1 MENSTLPPASGFE
14 LGDIYYTLFR
24 HKWKIITCSVL
35 GFVAAAVVYKLS
47 RPPFESEA
55 RLFIRYVVNENK
67 SIGPGRDD
75 STKQIDQR
83 GETILN
89 SEQELLTSMDL
100 AEEVA
105 KSVGPEKILAGSNV
119 RADSARAAMT
129 IRGGL
134 VVEVP
139 PRSSIIR
146 ITFQNENVEIVQL
159 VLRGLIESY
168 QKKHSDIH
176 KSAGMMGDF
185 LTQETDQLRARLAQT
200 EEELRKATNK
210 AGIISVEEAK
220 KDISGSL
227 ARINQQIFDAQAE
240 LARRTAV
247 YQEMTRGTPA
257 AEQSGDNKAAVVSPE
272 KIDAYQKVM
281 ARVILL
287 RKSEMEALSQFTAE
301 TPRVKEIQAQL
312 TQAEEERKKLEA
324 DFPTLSQAR
333 SIQESVRNPTASA
346 TYDPAMEAANIN
358 AIQAE
363 MKVLNSQLEE
373 VRKRASQL
381 DQAETSI
388 MELRRRKELD
398 ETNYKF
404 YSASLEQARIAEAYG
419 GGGRVSNIS
428 VIQAPSVPYQVKSD
442 IAKKVGGVAA
452 GGIALGLA
460 WAFLIEMY
468 LDRSV
473 RRNADVE
480 RGLHLPLFLSIP
492 KFKDE
497 KPKASK
503 KKSKEEK
510 AAADGLTLAP
520 MPDGSSTTDLV
531 LGTFHETLRDR
542 LISYFESINLRHKPK
557 LVAITGLGHGT
568 GITTTAAG
576 LARSLSETGEGN
588 VLLVDMTKGQGS
600 AQQFYKGEGI
610 KLDRLFDT
618 RQSAQVQS
626 NLYVVTENS
635 GSERLARSMPQRF
648 HELVPKLKA
657 SDFDYIIFDMP
668 PVSQISITP
677 RLAGFMDMVLMV
689 IESEKTDREI
699 AARAANLLAQSKT
712 NVGVVLNKTKHYVP
726 KRLHQDRE
734 FLLGT

>member
-1 MENSTLPPASGFE
+1 MENSTLPPAPGFE

-24 HKWKIITCSVL
+24 HKWKIIICSIIGL
-35 GFVAAAVVYKLS
+35 AGAAVVYKMS
-47 RPPFESEA
+47 PPPFESEA

-75 STKQIDQR
+75 STKSIDQR

-89 SEQELLTSMDL
+89 SEQEVLTSMDL
-100 AEEVA
+100 AEQVA
-105 KSVGPEKILAGSNV
+105 KNVGPEKILAGSDV
-119 RADSARAAMT
+119 RPDSARAAMT

-134 VVEVP
+134 VVDVP

-146 ITFQNENVEIVQL
+146 ITFRNNNAEIVQL
-159 VLRGLIESY
+159 VLKGLVESY
-168 QKKHSDIH
+168 LKRHLEIH
-176 KSAGMMGDF
+176 RSAGMMGDF

-220 KDISGSL
+220 RDISASL
-227 ARINQQIFDAQAE
+227 SRINQQIFDAQAE

-247 YQEMTRGTPA
+247 YQEMTRGMPTV
-257 AEQSGDNKAAVVSPE
+257 EQTGENKAGVVSPE
-272 KIDAYQKVM
+272 KIDAYQKIM

-287 RKSEMEALSQFTAE
+287 RKSEMDALAQFTAE
-301 TPRVKEIQAQL
+301 TPRVKEIQTQL
-312 TQAEEERKKLEA
+312 AQAEEERKKLEA
-324 DFPTLSQAR
+324 DFPTLAQAR
-333 SIQESVRNPTASA
+333 SVQEA
-346 TYDPAMEAANIN
+346 TRAPGPGAYDPTMEAANIN

-363 MKVLNSQLEE
+363 MKVLNSQLDE
-373 VRKRASQL
+373 VKKRATQL

-419 GGGRVSNIS
+419 SGRVSNIT
-428 VIQAPSVPYQVKSD
+428 VIQQPSVPYQVKSD
-442 IAKKVGGVAA
+442 IAKKVGGAAA

-460 WAFLIEMY
+460 WAFFIELY

-492 KFKDE
+492 KFKDQ
-497 KPKASK
+497 KAK
-503 KKSKEEK
+503 AKAKSKEAK

-557 LVAITGLGHGT
+557 LVAVTGLGHGT

-588 VLLVDMTKGQGS
+588 VLLVDMTNGQGS
-600 AQQFYKGEGI
+600 AQQFYKGEGT
-610 KLDRLFDT
+610 KLDQLFNT
-618 RQSAQVQS
+618 RQSAQVQD

-699 AARAANLLAQSKT
+699 AARAASLLAQSKT